1 MTDATVS
8 PTAASNPSGPPSP
21 GVRASGRQARGTT
34 PPSGPVLFAR
44 YAFGPNRLG
53 LCGPED
59 WRSLLELGVAGAA
72 AGAVADG
79 PRPRTQDAEP
89 ADLDARARALVTDI
103 DHGLRDLAAR
113 FEGAYPYL
121 ELIARAHGIG
131 DVMDRRV
138 VDAYWIGNALS
149 DQVDPGLML
158 QSMDAR
164 FRAQLAPEAWR
175 WLEGKPEAGARPTH
189 AFHVF
194 DVFPR
199 VGLMRG
205 GAVTDAVELMDSC
218 RIRWGRVLEVKG
230 EQLVVNAV
238 PLEARGRQARAA
250 ARRGRRRCAAG
261 WTAPASSPTSRPA
274 TSSACTGT
282 GPARCSVRLGW
293 TPCSDGPCT
302 SWDWRTRRSEA
313 GSGRAPPAAALA
325 GVAAAPEAV
334 GTAAPS
340 RLGLAASTCV
350 PSWPSMSL
358 VTEPTRR
365 AGTTSRVHGSPVGS
379 PSPGHPQ
386 HGDTEP
392 TRCSQS
398 PAT

>member
-1 MTDATVS
+1 MTGATVP
-8 PTAASNPSGPPSP
+8 PTAASNPGGPPSP

-72 AGAVADG
+72 AGAGADRA
-79 PRPRTQDAEP
+79 RPRTQDAEP
-89 ADLDARARALVTDI
+89 ANLDARTRTLVADI

-121 ELIARAHGIG
+121 ELIARAHGIS
-131 DVMDRRV
+131 DVMDRSV

-164 FRAQLAPEAWR
+164 FRAQLSPEAWR
-175 WLEGKPEAGARPTH
+175 WLEGKPQAGARPTH

-205 GAVTDAVELMDSC
+205 GAVTDAIKLMDSC

-238 PLEARGRQARAA
+238 PLGLTEGKLVLGEARPQTV
-250 ARRGRRRCAAG
+250 RRWLDGTGFVSDVEVGDVVSLHWDWACEVL
-261 WTAPASSPTSRPA
+261 SPT
-274 TSSACTGT
+274 
-282 GPARCSVRLGW
+282 RL
-293 TPCSDGPCT
+293 DALQR
-302 SWDWRTRRSEA
+302 RTA
-313 GSGRAPPAAALA
+313 HQ
-325 GVAAAPEAV
+325 
-334 GTAAPS
+334 
-340 RLGLAASTCV
+340 LGLANQTI
-350 PSWPSMSL
+350 
-358 VTEPTRR
+358 
-365 AGTTSRVHGSPVGS
+365 
-379 PSPGHPQ
+379 
-386 HGDTEP
+386 
-392 TRCSQS
+392 
-398 PAT
+398 

>member
-59 WRSLLELGVAGAA
+59 WRSLLELGAAGAA
-72 AGAVADG
+72 ASAGSDG
-79 PRPRTQDAEP
+79 GRPGTRDAAP
-89 ADLDARARALVTDI
+89 ANPDARTRALVTDI
-103 DHGLRDLAAR
+103 DHSLRDLAAR

-121 ELIARAHGIG
+121 ELIARAHGIS

-138 VDAYWIGNALS
+138 VDAYWIGNTLS

-158 QSMDAR
+158 QSMDTR
-164 FRAQLAPEAWR
+164 FRAQLSPEAWR
-175 WLEGKPEAGARPTH
+175 WLEGKPQAGGRPTH

-205 GAVTDAVELMDSC
+205 GAVTDAIKLMDSC

-230 EQLVVNAV
+230 EQLLVNAV
-238 PLEARGRQARAA
+238 PLRLVEGKLVLGEARPQAV
-250 ARRGRRRCAAG
+250 RR
-261 WTAPASSPTSRPA
+261 WLD
-274 TSSACTGT
+274 GT
-282 GPARCSVRLGW
+282 GFVSDVEIGDVVSLHWDWACEVLSPARLDALQR
-293 TPCSDGPCT
+293 
-302 SWDWRTRRSEA
+302 RT
-313 GSGRAPPAAALA
+313 
-325 GVAAAPEAV
+325 
-334 GTAAPS
+334 THQ
-340 RLGLAASTCV
+340 LGLANQTI
-350 PSWPSMSL
+350 
-358 VTEPTRR
+358 
-365 AGTTSRVHGSPVGS
+365 
-379 PSPGHPQ
+379 
-386 HGDTEP
+386 
-392 TRCSQS
+392 
-398 PAT
+398 

>member
-1 MTDATVS
+1 M
-8 PTAASNPSGPPSP
+8 
-21 GVRASGRQARGTT
+21 
-34 PPSGPVLFAR
+34 LFAR

-72 AGAVADG
+72 AGAGADG
-79 PRPRTQDAEP
+79 ARPRTQDAEP
-89 ADLDARARALVTDI
+89 ANLDARTRTLVADI

-121 ELIARAHGIG
+121 ELIARAHGIS
-131 DVMDRRV
+131 DVMDRGV

-164 FRAQLAPEAWR
+164 FRAQLSPEAWR
-175 WLEGKPEAGARPTH
+175 WLEGKPQAGARPTH

-205 GAVTDAVELMDSC
+205 GAVTDAIKLMDSC

-238 PLEARGRQARAA
+238 PLGLTEGKLVLGEARSQTV
-250 ARRGRRRCAAG
+250 RRWLDGTGFVSDVEVGDVVSLHWDWACEVL
-261 WTAPASSPTSRPA
+261 SPT
-274 TSSACTGT
+274 
-282 GPARCSVRLGW
+282 RL
-293 TPCSDGPCT
+293 DALQR
-302 SWDWRTRRSEA
+302 RTA
-313 GSGRAPPAAALA
+313 HQ
-325 GVAAAPEAV
+325 
-334 GTAAPS
+334 
-340 RLGLAASTCV
+340 LGLANQTI
-350 PSWPSMSL
+350 
-358 VTEPTRR
+358 
-365 AGTTSRVHGSPVGS
+365 
-379 PSPGHPQ
+379 
-386 HGDTEP
+386 
-392 TRCSQS
+392 
-398 PAT
+398 